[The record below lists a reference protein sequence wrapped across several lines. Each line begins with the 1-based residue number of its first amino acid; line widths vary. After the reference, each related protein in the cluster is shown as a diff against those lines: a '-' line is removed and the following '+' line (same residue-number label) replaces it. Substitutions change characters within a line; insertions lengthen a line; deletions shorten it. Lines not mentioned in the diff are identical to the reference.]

1 MCPPLISEGPGRARV
16 CWEAPGKVL
25 APAQPPGV
33 QKSPSPSRTTYSP
46 LALGKV
52 LLDLEADRRVD
63 VPAEGCVSSD
73 PVRAEGT
80 PGLWEAVGMQP
91 GLGQGTVYSDMS

>member
-1 MCPPLISEGPGRARV
+1 MSAEKPQGKRPPQPLPQPCLQGSRTARH
-16 CWEAPGKVL
+16 L
-25 APAQPPGV
+25 
-33 QKSPSPSRTTYSP
+33 SRTTYSP

-91 GLGQGTVYSDMS
+91 GLGQGTVYSGPG